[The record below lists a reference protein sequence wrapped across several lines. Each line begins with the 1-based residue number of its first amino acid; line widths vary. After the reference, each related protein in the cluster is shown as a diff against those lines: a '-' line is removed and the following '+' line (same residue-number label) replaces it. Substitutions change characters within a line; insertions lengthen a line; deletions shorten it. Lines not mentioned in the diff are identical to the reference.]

1 MCEGE
6 KKPINPSDSKSFA
19 NRKECLVDIK
29 CWMTQNFL
37 CSFTKIPG
45 LCCLAPSDIRNR
57 KKEKEEEERETS
69 KNDL

>member
-6 KKPINPSDSKSFA
+6 KEPINPSDSKSFA
-19 NRKECLVDIK
+19 NLKECLK

-37 CSFTKIPG
+37 CSFTESPG

-57 KKEKEEEERETS
+57 KRGMEEERETS
-69 KNDL
+69 EKDL